1 MGLEKKIALTPE
13 DIESVVF
20 DTTRLRMGYDVAQVD
35 EFLDKV
41 AQEIAAL
48 QNEVEMARQG
58 SYLSTTQSV
67 DTKSPVEVLTLA
79 QQALT
84 AATNEAER
92 LVREAR
98 ARAASISSSVESE
111 KAQIEAQ
118 IKRLEAIEIDYR
130 NRLRSWLSGMLND
143 LGAQLNDSIENTG
156 PVNVITSAPEN
167 Q

>member
-1 MGLEKKIALTPE
+1 MALTPE
-13 DIESVVF
+13 DVANVVF

-35 EFLDKV
+35 EFLERV
-41 AQEIAAL
+41 TQEIASL
-48 QNEVEMARQG
+48 QNEVEMARKET
-58 SYLSTTQSV
+58 SLSSTQSV

-111 KAQIEAQ
+111 KAEVESQIR
-118 IKRLEAIEIDYR
+118 RLEAIEIDYR
-130 NRLRSWLSGMLND
+130 NRLRNWLSGLLSD
-143 LGAQLNDSIENTG
+143 LGAQLNDSIDSTA

-167 Q
+167 K

>member
-1 MGLEKKIALTPE
+1 MALTPE
-13 DIESVVF
+13 DVANVVF
-20 DTTRLRMGYDVAQVD
+20 DTTRMRMGYDVSQVD
-35 EFLDKV
+35 EFLEKV
-41 AQEIAAL
+41 ADEIASL
-48 QNEVEMARQG
+48 QNELEMAHRG
-58 SYLSTTQSV
+58 TSLSSSQSV

-118 IKRLEAIEIDYR
+118 IKDLKQLKLITATGSEIGYQECLLIWVR
-130 NRLRSWLSGMLND
+130 N
-143 LGAQLNDSIENTG
+143 
-156 PVNVITSAPEN
+156 
-167 Q
+167 

>member
-1 MGLEKKIALTPE
+1 
-13 DIESVVF
+13 
-20 DTTRLRMGYDVAQVD
+20 MGYDVAQVD
-35 EFLDKV
+35 EFLERV
-41 AQEIAAL
+41 VEEIARL
-48 QNEVEMARQG
+48 QNEVEMASKG
-58 SYLSTTQSV
+58 SSLSSSHSV

-84 AATNEAER
+84 GATNEAER

-98 ARAASISSSVESE
+98 ARAASISSNVESE
-111 KAQIEAQ
+111 RAQVEAQ

-130 NRLRSWLSGMLND
+130 NRLRSWLSGLLTD
-143 LGAQLNDSIENTG
+143 LGAQLNDSIESTT

>member
-1 MGLEKKIALTPE
+1 
-13 DIESVVF
+13 
-20 DTTRLRMGYDVAQVD
+20 MGYDVAQVD
-35 EFLDKV
+35 EFLERV
-41 AQEIAAL
+41 VEEIARL
-48 QNEVEMARQG
+48 QNEVEMASKG
-58 SYLSTTQSV
+58 SSLSSSQSV

-84 AATNEAER
+84 GATNEAER

-98 ARAASISSSVESE
+98 ARAASISSNVESE
-111 KAQIEAQ
+111 RAQVEAQ

-130 NRLRSWLSGMLND
+130 NRLRSWLSGLLTD
-143 LGAQLNDSIENTG
+143 LGAQLNDSIESTT

>member
-1 MGLEKKIALTPE
+1 MALTPE
-13 DIESVVF
+13 DVSNVVF

-35 EFLDKV
+35 EFLERV
-41 AQEIAAL
+41 VEEIARL
-48 QNEVEMARQG
+48 QNEVEMERKG
-58 SYLSTTQSV
+58 SSLSSSQSV

-84 AATNEAER
+84 GATNEAER

-98 ARAASISSSVESE
+98 ARAASISSNVESE
-111 KAQIEAQ
+111 RAQVEAQ

-130 NRLRSWLSGMLND
+130 NRLRSWLSGLLTD
-143 LGAQLNDSIENTG
+143 LGAQLNDSIESTT

>member
-1 MGLEKKIALTPE
+1 MALTPE
-13 DIESVVF
+13 DVANVVF
-20 DTTRLRMGYDVAQVD
+20 DTTRLRTGYDVAQVD
-35 EFLDKV
+35 EFLERV
-41 AQEIAAL
+41 AEEIAAL
-48 QNEVEMARQG
+48 QNEVEIARKG
-58 SYLSTTQSV
+58 SSLSSSQSV
-67 DTKSPVEVLTLA
+67 DAKSPVEVLTLA

-130 NRLRSWLSGMLND
+130 NRLRNWLSGMLND
-143 LGAQLNDSIENTG
+143 LGAQLNDSIDSTG

-167 Q
+167 N

>member
-1 MGLEKKIALTPE
+1 MALTPE
-13 DIESVVF
+13 DVSNVVF

-35 EFLDKV
+35 EFLERV
-41 AQEIAAL
+41 VEEIARL
-48 QNEVEMARQG
+48 QNEVEMASKG
-58 SYLSTTQSV
+58 SSLSSSQSV

-84 AATNEAER
+84 GATNEAER

-98 ARAASISSSVESE
+98 ARAASISSNVESE
-111 KAQIEAQ
+111 RAQVEAQ

-130 NRLRSWLSGMLND
+130 NRLRSWLSGLLTD
-143 LGAQLNDSIENTG
+143 LGAQLNDSIESTA

>member
-1 MGLEKKIALTPE
+1 MALTPE
-13 DIESVVF
+13 DVANVVF
-20 DTTRLRMGYDVAQVD
+20 DTTRMRMGYDVSQVD
-35 EFLDKV
+35 EFLEKV
-41 AQEIAAL
+41 ADEIASL
-48 QNEVEMARQG
+48 QNELEMAHRG
-58 SYLSTTQSV
+58 TSLSSSQSV

-98 ARAASISSSVESE
+98 ARAASISSSVE
-111 KAQIEAQ
+111 
-118 IKRLEAIEIDYR
+118 
-130 NRLRSWLSGMLND
+130 
-143 LGAQLNDSIENTG
+143 LGAQLNDSIENTE

>member
-1 MGLEKKIALTPE
+1 MALTPE
-13 DIESVVF
+13 DVANVVF
-20 DTTRLRMGYDVAQVD
+20 DTTRLRTGYDVAQVD
-35 EFLDKV
+35 EFLERV
-41 AQEIAAL
+41 AEEIAAL
-48 QNEVEMARQG
+48 QNEVEIARKG
-58 SYLSTTQSV
+58 SSLSSSQSV
-67 DTKSPVEVLTLA
+67 DAKSPVEVLTLA

-130 NRLRSWLSGMLND
+130 NRLRNWLSGMLND
-143 LGAQLNDSIENTG
+143 LGAQLNDSIDSTG

-167 Q
+167 K

>member
-1 MGLEKKIALTPE
+1 MALTPE
-13 DIESVVF
+13 DVSNVVF

-35 EFLDKV
+35 EFLERV
-41 AQEIAAL
+41 VEEIARL
-48 QNEVEMARQG
+48 QNEVEMARKG
-58 SYLSTTQSV
+58 SSLSSSQSV

-84 AATNEAER
+84 GATNEAER

-98 ARAASISSSVESE
+98 ARAASISYNVASE
-111 KAQIEAQ
+111 RAQVEAQ

-130 NRLRSWLSGMLND
+130 NRLRSWLSGLLTD
-143 LGAQLNDSIENTG
+143 LGAQLNDSIENTT

>member
-1 MGLEKKIALTPE
+1 MALTP
-13 DIESVVF
+13 DDVNSVVF
-20 DTTRLRMGYDVAQVD
+20 DTTRLRMGYDVSQVD
-35 EFLDKV
+35 EFLEKV
-41 AQEIAAL
+41 AEEISAL
-48 QNEVEMARQG
+48 HHELEMARQG
-58 SYLSTTQSV
+58 SSFSSSQSV

-84 AATNEAER
+84 GATNEAER

-130 NRLRSWLSGMLND
+130 NRLRSWLSGMLTD
-143 LGAQLNDSIENTG
+143 LGAQLNDSIENTE
-156 PVNVITSAPEN
+156 PVNIITSAPNN

>member
-1 MGLEKKIALTPE
+1 MALTPE
-13 DIESVVF
+13 DVSNVVF

-35 EFLDKV
+35 EFLERV
-41 AQEIAAL
+41 VEEIARL
-48 QNEVEMARQG
+48 QNEVEMARKG
-58 SYLSTTQSV
+58 SSLSSSQSV

-84 AATNEAER
+84 GATNEAER

-98 ARAASISSSVESE
+98 ARAASISSNVESE
-111 KAQIEAQ
+111 RAQVEAQ

-130 NRLRSWLSGMLND
+130 NRLRSWLSGLLTD
-143 LGAQLNDSIENTG
+143 LGAQLNDSIESTT
-156 PVNVITSAPEN
+156 PVNVITGAPEN

>member
-1 MGLEKKIALTPE
+1 MALTPE
-13 DIESVVF
+13 DVANVVF

-35 EFLDKV
+35 KFLERV
-41 AQEIAAL
+41 AEEIAAL
-48 QNEVEMARQG
+48 QNEVEMAQKG
-58 SYLSTTQSV
+58 ASLSSSQSV

-111 KAQIEAQ
+111 KAEIEAQ

-130 NRLRSWLSGMLND
+130 NRLRNWLSGMLND
-143 LGAQLNDSIENTG
+143 LGAQLNDSIDSTG

-167 Q
+167 N

>member
-1 MGLEKKIALTPE
+1 MALTPE
-13 DIESVVF
+13 DVSNVVF

-35 EFLDKV
+35 EFLERV
-41 AQEIAAL
+41 VEEIARL
-48 QNEVEMARQG
+48 QNEVEMASKG
-58 SYLSTTQSV
+58 SSLSSSQSV

-84 AATNEAER
+84 GATNEAER

-98 ARAASISSSVESE
+98 ARAASISSNVESE
-111 KAQIEAQ
+111 RAQVEAQ

-130 NRLRSWLSGMLND
+130 NRLRSWLSGLLTD
-143 LGAQLNDSIENTG
+143 LGAQLNDSIESTT

>member
-1 MGLEKKIALTPE
+1 MALTPE
-13 DIESVVF
+13 DVANVVF

-35 EFLDKV
+35 EFLEKV
-41 AQEIAAL
+41 ADEIASL
-48 QNEVEMARQG
+48 QNEVEMARRG
-58 SYLSTTQSV
+58 TSLSSSQSV

-84 AATNEAER
+84 GATNEAER
-92 LVREAR
+92 LVRE

-130 NRLRSWLSGMLND
+130 NRLRNWLSGMLTD
-143 LGAQLNDSIENTG
+143 LGAQLNDSIENTE

>member
-1 MGLEKKIALTPE
+1 
-13 DIESVVF
+13 
-20 DTTRLRMGYDVAQVD
+20 TTRMRMGYDVAQVD
-35 EFLDKV
+35 EFLEKV
-41 AQEIAAL
+41 ADEIASL
-48 QNEVEMARQG
+48 QNELEMAHRG
-58 SYLSTTQSV
+58 TSLSSSQSV

-98 ARAASISSSVESE
+98 AMAASISSSVESE

-130 NRLRSWLSGMLND
+130 NRLRNWLSGMLTD
-143 LGAQLNDSIENTG
+143 LGAQLNDSIESTE

>member
-1 MGLEKKIALTPE
+1 MALTPE
-13 DIESVVF
+13 DVANVVF
-20 DTTRLRMGYDVAQVD
+20 DTTRVRMGYDVAQVD
-35 EFLDKV
+35 EFLERV
-41 AQEIAAL
+41 AEEIAAL
-48 QNEVEMARQG
+48 QNEVEIARKG
-58 SYLSTTQSV
+58 TSLSSSQSF
-67 DTKSPVEVLTLA
+67 DAKSPVEVLTLA

-130 NRLRSWLSGMLND
+130 NRLRNWLSGMLND
-143 LGAQLNDSIENTG
+143 LGAQLNDSIDSTG

-167 Q
+167 K

>member
-1 MGLEKKIALTPE
+1 MALTPE
-13 DIESVVF
+13 DVSNVVF

-35 EFLDKV
+35 EFLERV
-41 AQEIAAL
+41 VEEIARL
-48 QNEVEMARQG
+48 QNKVEMARKG
-58 SYLSTTQSV
+58 SSLSSSQSV

-84 AATNEAER
+84 GATNEAER

-98 ARAASISSSVESE
+98 ARAASISSNVESE
-111 KAQIEAQ
+111 RAQVEAQ

-130 NRLRSWLSGMLND
+130 NRLRSWLSGLLTD
-143 LGAQLNDSIENTG
+143 LGAQLNDSIESTT

>member
-1 MGLEKKIALTPE
+1 MALTPE
-13 DIESVVF
+13 DVSNVVF
-20 DTTRLRMGYDVAQVD
+20 DTTRLRMGYDVPQVD
-35 EFLDKV
+35 EFLERV
-41 AQEIAAL
+41 VEEIARL
-48 QNEVEMARQG
+48 QNEVEMARKG
-58 SYLSTTQSV
+58 SSLSSSQSV

-84 AATNEAER
+84 GATNEAER

-98 ARAASISSSVESE
+98 ARAASISSNVESE
-111 KAQIEAQ
+111 RAQVEAQ

-130 NRLRSWLSGMLND
+130 NRLRSWLSGLLTD
-143 LGAQLNDSIENTG
+143 LGAQLNDSIESTT

>member
-1 MGLEKKIALTPE
+1 MALTPE
-13 DIESVVF
+13 DVANVVF
-20 DTTRLRMGYDVAQVD
+20 DTTRLRTGYDVAQVD
-35 EFLDKV
+35 QFLERV
-41 AQEIAAL
+41 AEEIAAL
-48 QNEVEMARQG
+48 QNELEIARKG
-58 SYLSTTQSV
+58 SSLSSSQSV

-111 KAQIEAQ
+111 KAQIEVQ

-130 NRLRSWLSGMLND
+130 NRLRNWLSGMLND
-143 LGAQLNDSIENTG
+143 LGGQINDSIDSTG

-167 Q
+167 N

>member
-1 MGLEKKIALTPE
+1 MALTPE
-13 DIESVVF
+13 DVSNVVF

-35 EFLDKV
+35 EFLERV
-41 AQEIAAL
+41 VEEIARL
-48 QNEVEMARQG
+48 QNEVEMARKG
-58 SYLSTTQSV
+58 SSLSSSQSV

-84 AATNEAER
+84 GATNEAER

-98 ARAASISSSVESE
+98 ARAASISSNVESE
-111 KAQIEAQ
+111 RAQVEAQ

-130 NRLRSWLSGMLND
+130 NRLRSWLSGLLTD
-143 LGAQLNDSIENTG
+143 LGAQLNDSIENSTS
-156 PVNVITSAPEN
+156 VNVITSAPEN

>member
-1 MGLEKKIALTPE
+1 MALTPE
-13 DIESVVF
+13 DVANVVF

-35 EFLDKV
+35 EFLERV
-41 AQEIAAL
+41 TQEIASL
-48 QNEVEMARQG
+48 QNEVEMARKET
-58 SYLSTTQSV
+58 SLSSTQSV

-111 KAQIEAQ
+111 KAEVESQIR
-118 IKRLEAIEIDYR
+118 RLEAIEIDYR
-130 NRLRSWLSGMLND
+130 NRLRNWLSGLLSD
-143 LGAQLNDSIENTG
+143 LGAQLNDSIDSTG

-167 Q
+167 K

>member
-1 MGLEKKIALTPE
+1 MGLEKKMALTPE

-92 LVREAR
+92 LVRE
-98 ARAASISSSVESE
+98 
-111 KAQIEAQ
+111 KH
-118 IKRLEAIEIDYR
+118 
-130 NRLRSWLSGMLND
+130 
-143 LGAQLNDSIENTG
+143 
-156 PVNVITSAPEN
+156 APEKLRFHLVLN
-167 Q
+167 RKKLK

>member
-1 MGLEKKIALTPE
+1 VALTP
-13 DIESVVF
+13 DDVANVVF
-20 DTTRLRMGYDVAQVD
+20 DTRRFSLGYDVKQVD
-35 EFLDKV
+35 EFLDNV
-41 AQEIAAL
+41 QQEIALL
-48 QNEVEMARQG
+48 QAELELAQRG
-58 SYLSTTQSV
+58 SSLSSSQSV

-111 KAQIEAQ
+111 KSQIESQ

-130 NRLRSWLSGMLND
+130 NRLRSWLSGMLTD
-143 LGAQLNDSIENTG
+143 LGAQLDNEIDSTG
-156 PVNVITSAPEN
+156 PVKMVTNVNEN
-167 Q
+167 

>member
-1 MGLEKKIALTPE
+1 MALTPE
-13 DIESVVF
+13 DVSNVVF

-35 EFLDKV
+35 EFLERV
-41 AQEIAAL
+41 VEEIARL
-48 QNEVEMARQG
+48 QNEVEMARKG
-58 SYLSTTQSV
+58 SSLSSSQRV

-84 AATNEAER
+84 GATNEAER

-98 ARAASISSSVESE
+98 ARAASISSNVESE
-111 KAQIEAQ
+111 RAQVEAQ

-130 NRLRSWLSGMLND
+130 NRLRSWLSGLLTD
-143 LGAQLNDSIENTG
+143 LGAQLNDSIESTT
-156 PVNVITSAPEN
+156 PVNVITSEPEN

>member
-1 MGLEKKIALTPE
+1 
-13 DIESVVF
+13 
-20 DTTRLRMGYDVAQVD
+20 
-35 EFLDKV
+35 
-41 AQEIAAL
+41 
-48 QNEVEMARQG
+48 MARKG
-58 SYLSTTQSV
+58 SSLSSSQSV

-84 AATNEAER
+84 GATNEAER

-98 ARAASISSSVESE
+98 ARAASISSNVESE
-111 KAQIEAQ
+111 RAQVEAQ

-130 NRLRSWLSGMLND
+130 NRLRSWLSGLLTD
-143 LGAQLNDSIENTG
+143 LGAQLNDSIESTT